1 MRSSACSIYQMVAK
15 GIAAENRI
23 LLEVLH
29 RRFSGPFSVGDAAEA
44 LKIEPTRARRLLA
57 QFVTQGWLARIRRN
71 VYRTVPLGATAPSE
85 WREDPWLVAAH
96 TFAPCYLAGW
106 TACEH
111 WGLTEQL
118 FRDIVVVTNR
128 LVRHREVEIQGTRYL
143 LNVRRSGAF
152 FGLQNIWRAQVAVP
166 MSDPTRTVLDLL
178 DRPALA
184 GGVRSMGDM
193 LGAYF
198 QSSHRNDVLLAE
210 YAKKLGNRTVYKRLG
225 YLIETLSIHS
235 EELLKVCRERMSSGV
250 SLIEPSGS
258 KTGPILKRWNL
269 RLNVE
274 VAVPP
279 TLS

>member
-1 MRSSACSIYQMVAK
+1 
-15 GIAAENRI
+15 
-23 LLEVLH
+23 
-29 RRFSGPFSVGDAAEA
+29 
-44 LKIEPTRARRLLA
+44 
-57 QFVTQGWLARIRRN
+57 
-71 VYRTVPLGATAPSE
+71 
-85 WREDPWLVAAH
+85 VAAH

-118 FRDIVVVTNR
+118 FRDIVVVTSR

-152 FGLQNIWRAQVAVP
+152 FGLRNIWRAQVAVP

-198 QSSHRNDVLLAE
+198 HGPHRNDVLLAE

-225 YLIETLSIHS
+225 YLIETLGINA
-235 EELLKVCRERMSSGV
+235 EDLLTVCRERMSSGV

-258 KTGPILKRWNL
+258 KTGRILKRWNL

-274 VAVPP
+274 LSVPP
-279 TLS
+279 SLS